1 MLVIGFFV
9 EALTEQLVSQISD
22 PARPGLGKRALEL
35 IREIEGVLGE
45 RLTEFGTRGIY
56 TKELAGRY

>member
-1 MLVIGFFV
+1 M
-9 EALTEQLVSQISD
+9 SQISD

-45 RLTEFGTRGIY
+45 HLTEFGTRGIAP
-56 TKELAGRY
+56 KELELL